1 MKIYTLVL
9 FFLAFNAAGY
19 IIANLVGLG
28 VLTGNT
34 SVMPYTLDQV
44 NSQFSLF
51 TFSTQNVAYG
61 IVGAGIAGLVG
72 WLTKQGMFAVIAA
85 LIWVVGVFLNIF
97 NWVLNGFPVMLNILL
112 TGTGLEF
119 MAYVAESF
127 VLVFFFFFLA
137 SILSQRQDL
146 T

>member
-1 MKIYTLVL
+1 MKIYTLIL

-97 NWVLNGFPVMLNILL
+97 NWILNGFPVMLNILL

>member
-1 MKIYTLVL
+1 MKIYTLIL

-28 VLTGNT
+28 VLTGNS

-97 NWVLNGFPVMLNILL
+97 NWILNGFPVMLNILL
-112 TGTGLEF
+112 AGTGLEF

>member
-1 MKIYTLVL
+1 M

-28 VLTGNT
+28 VLTGN
-34 SVMPYTLDQV
+34 SGVMPYTLDQV

-51 TFSTQNVAYG
+51 TFSSQNVAYG
-61 IVGAGIAGLVG
+61 IVGAGIAGLIG

-85 LIWVVGVFLNIF
+85 LIWVVGIFLNIF
-97 NWVLNGFPVMLNILL
+97 NWILNGFPVMLNILL
-112 TGTGLEF
+112 AGTGLEF